1 MSDEFKETPIGKI
14 PKDWDVKPLKE
25 VVMFRRKNS
34 SKLKEVSQ
42 VAFIP
47 MGLVPDEGFF
57 AKYEL
62 RPVENVG
69 GSSTYC
75 EPGDILLA
83 KITPSFENGK
93 QGIVP
98 FDAPNGFAL
107 ATTEVYPLVPTEEID
122 RMFLFYLLK
131 YPKNRKLL
139 ESKMRGTTGR
149 QRVPKDE
156 LSNLLLPLPP
166 LPEQK
171 KIAEILSTI
180 DKAIEKTDALIHHYQ
195 QLKNALMQKLFTEG
209 IGHTRF
215 KPSPLGQIPAE
226 WDVVKIGDIIEFAQY
241 GLSIKMYD
249 EGQYP
254 IVKMDSIFNGKV
266 MPVNLKYVD
275 LDEETFNKFKL
286 EKGDVL
292 VNRTNSYELVGKTGI
307 FLLEGDYVFASYLI
321 RLRPKKDIVD
331 SAFLTYYLILSQDR
345 LRQIA
350 TRGVSQANINAT
362 NLKKFLVPL
371 PPLEEQKKIAQILMT
386 IDNKIDAEMKTKEEL
401 EKLKQ
406 GMMDK
411 LLTGK
416 VRVKVGEGSG

>member
-14 PKDWDVKPLKE
+14 PKDWDYVSIRDIIQYVKGKKPEITSNESQDGWLPYLSTEYLRTGIPSYFVRPTGKE
-25 VVMFRRKNS
+25 VFV
-34 SKLKEVSQ
+34 
-42 VAFIP
+42 
-47 MGLVPDEGFF
+47 
-57 AKYEL
+57 
-62 RPVENVG
+62 
-69 GSSTYC
+69 
-75 EPGDILLA
+75 EPGDILILWDGSNA
-83 KITPSFENGK
+83 GEVFLSKGEGILSSTMVKLKIKEDLYDKLF
-93 QGIVP
+93 V
-98 FDAPNGFAL
+98 
-107 ATTEVYPLVPTEEID
+107 
-122 RMFLFYLLK
+122 FYLLK
-131 YPKNRKLL
+131 HKVEPILKSQTK
-139 ESKMRGTTGR
+139 GTGIPH
-149 QRVPKDE
+149 VDKKI
-156 LSNLLLPLPP
+156 LNLLQIPLPP

-209 IGHTRF
+209 IGHIKF

-254 IVKMDSIFNGKV
+254 IVKMDSIINGKV

-307 FLLEGDYVFASYLI
+307 FMLEGDYVFASYLI

-386 IDNKIDAEMKTKEEL
+386 IDNKIEAEMKTKEEL